1 VAQPGLEVADIFRDH
16 GRAWRHKNT
25 GHLSLGQLKAMS
37 AIERC
42 RSAALG
48 GHVLRCGACDT
59 QQIAYNSCRN
69 RHCPKCQGATAKR
82 WLADREAD
90 LLPVEYYHVVFTLPA
105 AIGDIAYQNKAVVY
119 DLLFKA
125 TAETLRTIAADPQ
138 HLGVKIGFTAVLHT
152 WGSAM
157 THHPHVHCI
166 VPGGGLSPDGQ
177 WVSCKN
183 GFFLPVRVLSRLF
196 RRVFLEQL
204 VGAHESLEFYAQ
216 LQHLADTTAFAT
228 YLVPSRHVEW
238 VVYAKRPFSGPAA
251 VLAYLSRYTHRVA
264 LSNRRLIACDE
275 QGVTFK
281 WTDYRAK
288 SNKRNK
294 TMRLAT
300 GEFIRRFLI
309 HILPSGFHRI
319 RHFGFL
325 SNHSRIENLRSIRN
339 QLGNV
344 DPPEAIEAQSKDNGT
359 PTFVCP
365 TCHAPM
371 IVIDIIQRFNKP
383 RAPP

>member
-1 VAQPGLEVADIFRDH
+1 VTQPGLEVADIFRDH
-16 GRAWRHKNT
+16 GPAWRHKNT

-48 GHVLRCGACDT
+48 GHVLHCDECDT

-69 RHCPKCQGATAKR
+69 RHCPKCQGAAAKR
-82 WLADREAD
+82 WLVDREAD

-125 TAETLRTIAADPQ
+125 TAETLRIIAADPK
-138 HLGVKIGFTAVLHT
+138 HLGVKLGFTAVLHT

-157 THHPHVHCI
+157 THHPHLHCI

-177 WVSCKN
+177 WIPCKP
-183 GFFLPVRVLSRLF
+183 GFFLPVTVLSPLF

-204 VGAHESLEFYAQ
+204 TAAHERLEFYGQ
-216 LQHLADTTAFAT
+216 LQHLEDMKAFT
-228 YLVPSRHVEW
+228 DYLAPSRQVRW
-238 VVYAKRPFSGPAA
+238 VVYAKRPFSGPQA

-264 LSNRRLIACDE
+264 ISNRRLLSYDE

-288 SNKRNK
+288 PNQRHK
-294 TMRLAT
+294 TMQLAT

-309 HILPSGFHRI
+309 HILPLGFHRI
-319 RHFGFL
+319 RHFGIL
-325 SNHSRIENLRSIRN
+325 SNHNRAENLQLIRSQI
-339 QLGNV
+339 GNA
-344 DPPEAIEAQSKDNGT
+344 DPNETATEKPEANDT

-371 IVIDIIQRFNKP
+371 IITATLQRFDRP

>member
-1 VAQPGLEVADIFRDH
+1 VTQLGLEVADIFRDH
-16 GRAWRHKNT
+16 GPAWRHKNT
-25 GHLSLGQLKAMS
+25 GHLSLGQLKAMA

-48 GHVLRCGACDT
+48 GHVLYCGKCDT

-69 RHCPKCQGATAKR
+69 RHCPKCQGAAAKR
-82 WLADREAD
+82 WLVDREAD
-90 LLPVEYYHVVFTLPA
+90 LLPIEYYHVVFTLPA
-105 AIGDIAYQNKAVVY
+105 EIGNIAYQNKAVVY

-125 TAETLRTIAADPQ
+125 TVETLCTIAADPK
-138 HLGVKIGFTAVLHT
+138 HLGVKLGFTAVLHT

-157 THHPHVHCI
+157 THHPHLHCI
-166 VPGGGLSPDGQ
+166 VPGGGLSPEGR
-177 WVSCKN
+177 WLSCKS
-183 GFFLPVRVLSRLF
+183 GFFLPVRVLSPLF
-196 RRVFLEQL
+196 RRVFLQRL
-204 VGAHESLEFYAQ
+204 VAAHERLEFYGQ
-216 LQHLADTTAFAT
+216 LQHLADKKAFTA
-228 YLVPSRHVEW
+228 YLAPSRQVRW
-238 VVYAKRPFSGPAA
+238 VVYAKRPFSGPQA

-264 LSNRRLIACDE
+264 ISNRRLVSCDE

-294 TMRLAT
+294 TMQLAT

-319 RHFGFL
+319 RHFGLFT
-325 SNHSRIENLRSIRN
+325 NHARTKNLQLIRSQLHNLDPNEQTAAQPKENES
-339 QLGNV
+339 
-344 DPPEAIEAQSKDNGT
+344 

-371 IVIDIIQRFNKP
+371 VIIETLQRFDRP

>member
-1 VAQPGLEVADIFRDH
+1 VVQPGLEVADIFRGH
-16 GRAWRHKNT
+16 GPAWRHKNT

-42 RSAALG
+42 RCASLG
-48 GHVLRCGACDT
+48 GHVLHCDECDT

-69 RHCPKCQGATAKR
+69 RHCPKCQGAAAKR
-82 WLADREAD
+82 WLTDREAD
-90 LLPVEYYHVVFTLPA
+90 LLPVEYFHVVFTLPVE
-105 AIGDIAYQNKAVVY
+105 IGNIAYQNKAVVY

-125 TAETLRTIAADPQ
+125 TAETLRIIAADPK
-138 HLGVKIGFTAVLHT
+138 HLGVKLGFTAVLHT

-157 THHPHVHCI
+157 THHPHLHCI
-166 VPGGGLSPDGQ
+166 VPGGGLSPEGR
-177 WVSCKN
+177 WLSCKP

-204 VGAHESLEFYAQ
+204 IAAHERLEFYGQ
-216 LQHLADTTAFAT
+216 LQHLTDPTAFT
-228 YLVPSRHVEW
+228 EYLAPSRRVEW
-238 VVYAKRPFSGPAA
+238 VVYAKRPFSGPQA

-264 LSNRRLIACDE
+264 ISNRRLLSCDDR
-275 QGVTFK
+275 GVTFK

-288 SNKRNK
+288 SNQRNK
-294 TMRLAT
+294 TMRLTT

-309 HILPSGFHRI
+309 HILPLGFHRI
-319 RHFGFL
+319 RHFGIL
-325 SNHSRIENLRSIRN
+325 SNHNRAENLRLIRS
-339 QLGNV
+339 QIGNG
-344 DPPEAIEAQSKDNGT
+344 DPNEAAIEKPEANDT

-371 IVIDIIQRFNKP
+371 VIIETLQRFDRP